1 MAGALAS
8 GTRHAERDTE
18 RRTAGKH
25 VDSGNVTSKPSKI
38 FRSWE
43 PCADPS
49 RAAHKRPA
57 IWLSENSLFGV
68 GHTGIEPKGGTMK
81 RSGVLHGELS
91 EIIANLGH
99 GQLLVI
105 GDAGL
110 PIPAG
115 VRRIDLAVRPGLP
128 AFLDVL
134 AAVLAEL
141 PIESCAVASELFE
154 RNPDYYQRVAAL
166 VDAPIERISHE
177 ELKAE
182 SQHAVAVIRTG
193 EWTPYANVILRAGVV
208 F

>member
-1 MAGALAS
+1 
-8 GTRHAERDTE
+8 
-18 RRTAGKH
+18 
-25 VDSGNVTSKPSKI
+25 
-38 FRSWE
+38 
-43 PCADPS
+43 
-49 RAAHKRPA
+49 
-57 IWLSENSLFGV
+57 
-68 GHTGIEPKGGTMK
+68 MK

-110 PIPAG
+110 PVPAG
-115 VRRIDLAVRPGLP
+115 ARRIDLAVRPGLP

-134 AAVLAEL
+134 AAVLADL
-141 PIESCAVASELFE
+141 PVESCAVASELFE
-154 RNPDYYQRVAAL
+154 RNRDYYQRIESL

-182 SQHAVAVIRTG
+182 SHHAIAVVRTG
-193 EWTPYANVILRAGVV
+193 EWTPYANIILRAGVV